1 MFFLKDVQLGLPDA
15 ASKLGDKEAK
25 MILAEEVPEIGCCDN
40 FCGLPSACPIV
51 LDVHCWSQ
59 LKTEC
64 KVTR

>member
-51 LDVHCWSQ
+51 LDVHC
-59 LKTEC
+59 
-64 KVTR
+64 